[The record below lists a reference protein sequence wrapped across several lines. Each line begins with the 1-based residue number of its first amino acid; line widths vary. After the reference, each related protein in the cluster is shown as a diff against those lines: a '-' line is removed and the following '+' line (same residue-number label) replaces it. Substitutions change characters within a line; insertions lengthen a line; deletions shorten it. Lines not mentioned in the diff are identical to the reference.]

1 MANNKSAK
9 KRAAKS
15 AAQREKNR
23 ASRSMVRTAIKKVRQ
38 AATASDAQGTEGL
51 LKEAISLVDR
61 TARKGL
67 IHPNAAARTKSRL
80 SAAVAKA
87 SK

>member
-1 MANNKSAK
+1 MANKKSAK
-9 KRAAKS
+9 KRAVKS

-23 ASRSMVRTAIKKVRQ
+23 AARSKVRSAIKKVRR
-38 AATASDAQGTEGL
+38 AATASDAQGAESL

-67 IHPNAAARTKSRL
+67 LHRNAAARTKSRL